1 MKPNSPDDSPMAPSL
16 VQLDDR
22 TLVSVRLART
32 AQPPNQFRA
41 VALSALRSNH
51 RVHLSSAR
59 TVGYGPNPEAA
70 LEACL
75 GRVRETLTAARPSR
89 ARLHQRRPAP
99 NL

>member
-1 MKPNSPDDSPMAPSL
+1 MRPNSPDEPPTAPSL

-51 RVHLSSAR
+51 RVPLSSAR

-75 GRVRETLTAARPSR
+75 GRVRETLTARSSR